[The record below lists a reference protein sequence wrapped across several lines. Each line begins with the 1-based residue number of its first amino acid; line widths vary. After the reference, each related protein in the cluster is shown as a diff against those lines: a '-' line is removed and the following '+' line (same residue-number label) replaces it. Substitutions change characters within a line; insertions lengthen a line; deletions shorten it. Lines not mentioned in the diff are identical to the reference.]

1 MSTITRLYNLLH
13 TGNPG
18 DLEYYLHQC
27 PPGSRVLELG
37 AGAGRISAALHRQGC
52 RVEGLDNDPHM
63 CDAFRQ
69 TVSSLA
75 ASIPCHLADMRTF
88 TFSQR
93 YDRILIPFNGLLC
106 MLSEADVEKV
116 FQQTRAHL
124 AVGGEFIFDVYYVP
138 DDFEND
144 GVEDE
149 AYIDT
154 AVLTDIGVPVEVYEK
169 TLSTDDP
176 QRFDTSY
183 IYVIHPGTPNE
194 KQMEHT
200 ILQRCL
206 YIHQIQQLLTRAG
219 FNSVRICCDFAMDS
233 KETGPNEDTSQIVV
247 HARV

>member
-18 DLEYYLHQC
+18 DLEYYLRQC
-27 PPGSRVLELG
+27 RPGMRVLELG
-37 AGAGRISAALHRQGC
+37 AGAGRISAALHRLGC
-52 RVEGLDNDPHM
+52 HVEGLDNDPHM
-63 CDAFRQ
+63 CDAFHQ
-69 TVSSLA
+69 TMFPLPSPP
-75 ASIPCHLADMRTF
+75 PCHLADMRTF
-88 TFSQR
+88 DLGQK

-106 MLSEADVEKV
+106 MLSEADVVRV
-116 FQQTRAHL
+116 FQQAKAHL
-124 AVGGEFIFDVYYVP
+124 ADEGELIFDVYYVP

-144 GVEDE
+144 GIEDE

-154 AVLTDIGVPVEVYEK
+154 AVITDNGASIEVYEK

-183 IYVIHPGTPNE
+183 IYVINAGTPEE

-206 YIHQIQQLLTRAG
+206 YIHQIRRLLARTG
-219 FNSVRICCDFAMDS
+219 FRTVRIRSDFSEASTDW
-233 KETGPNEDTSQIVV
+233 KPDENTSQITV
-247 HARV
+247 HAGV